1 MPVFYKM
8 TQLKSTKIAVKMFKH
23 HAKIHASGLKE
34 EKKKKEEAKKDKREK
49 YLPVT
54 NNN

>member
-1 MPVFYKM
+1 M

-34 EKKKKEEAKKDKREK
+34 EKKEKKKRSKERQERK
-49 YLPVT
+49 ILTGY
-54 NNN
+54 